1 MAELNVGIV
10 GTGFIGPAHLEA
22 LRRNNINVV
31 GLAEATPAL
40 AKAKAAELEVKKG
53 YELVRSPNRRPA
65 NPGSASGNAQLPAFS
80 AGPGGF
86 AGRKAR
92 YQ

>member
-1 MAELNVGIV
+1 MADINVGIV

-22 LRRNNINVV
+22 LRRNNINVL
-31 GLAEATPAL
+31 GLAEATPGM
-40 AKAKAAELEVKKG
+40 AKAKAAELGVEKG
-53 YELVRSPNRRPA
+53 YELVRSLNRRPA
-65 NPGSASGNAQLPAFS
+65 NPGGASGNAQLPAFS
-80 AGPGGF
+80 AGPSGP